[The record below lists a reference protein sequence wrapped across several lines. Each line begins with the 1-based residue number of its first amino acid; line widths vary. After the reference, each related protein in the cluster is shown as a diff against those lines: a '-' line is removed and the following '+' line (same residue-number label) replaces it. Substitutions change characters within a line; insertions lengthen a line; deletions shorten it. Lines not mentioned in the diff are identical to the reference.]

1 MPRTRPETSGHTILV
16 VDDQPETL
24 RATRRLLE
32 REGHRVLLAS
42 DAREALDLFHRET
55 VHLLIID
62 YFMPGM
68 TGEELIAEIRRT
80 SDTVQILLQT
90 GYSGEK
96 PARAMLESLD
106 IQGYHDKTDGP
117 DRLLL
122 WVDVC
127 LKAHRQLQRVRE
139 AERIKSEMLAN
150 VSHEFRTPLNISL
163 GYVGM
168 LIEGACGPLE
178 PEAQE
183 LLGRVQQNTT
193 SLLGLVTEMLDLAT
207 LETQAAELRFESVAL
222 RVLCEELASAVTE
235 ADATAQV
242 RAAWDVSA
250 DGPLVRVDRAKLRAA
265 FTQVCVH
272 ALAHAAGNPIEV
284 QLDSSGTDAVVVR
297 VVVPGGALAIEQ
309 VEALF
314 EPLLQNRSTTGATG
328 PPPVGIGLAMA
339 RRFVRQMG
347 GDLTVSRETA
357 PGPGFVLT
365 LPVAAGL
372 GADVRRAAVAG

>member
-1 MPRTRPETSGHTILV
+1 MARTRPETSGHTILV

-80 SDTVQILLQT
+80 NETVQILLQT
-90 GYSGEK
+90 GYSGDK
-96 PARAMLESLD
+96 PAREMLESLD

-122 WVDVC
+122 WVDVA
-127 LKAHRQLQRVRE
+127 LKAHRQLQCVRE

-168 LIEGACGPLE
+168 LIDGACGPLE
-178 PEAQE
+178 PKAQD
-183 LLGRVQQNTT
+183 LLARVQQNTT
-193 SLLGLVTEMLDLAT
+193 SLLGLVTEMLDLAM
-207 LETQAAELRFESVAL
+207 LETQAAELRLESVAL
-222 RVLCEELASAVTE
+222 PVLCEELASAMSE

-242 RAAWDVSA
+242 RPGWELPDE
-250 DGPLVRVDRAKLRAA
+250 GPLVRIDRAKLRAA

-272 ALAHAAGNPIEV
+272 VVAHAAGKTIEV
-284 QLDSSGTDAVVVR
+284 QLEPSRAEAVVVR
-297 VVVPGGALAIEQ
+297 VIVPGAALATER

-314 EPLLQNRSTTGATG
+314 EPLLQNRSPTLETE

-347 GDLTVSRETA
+347 GDLSVTNEA
-357 PGPGFVLT
+357 GPGPAFVLT
-365 LPVAAGL
+365 LPVATGVSAEP
-372 GADVRRAAVAG
+372 RRAAAAG